1 LLASSKRLKVAG
13 SSLLGV
19 FARCTDKVV
28 LVPPEATQDAIKVAE
43 EGLKV
48 PSLSITVAGSSVL
61 GALISG
67 NSNGFVLTSQAY
79 KDDLKKLS
87 DYGRVVK
94 LPGKINAAGNV
105 ILANDRAAMVHPG
118 LSKRACDAIA
128 KALGVEVTKGTI
140 GGLKT
145 VGMAA
150 AINNKGILAHPRAS
164 EAEIAVLED
173 IFELPVDV
181 GTVNFGSPLVGSGI
195 LANSNGYFTG
205 EETTGPELGRIE
217 DALGF
222 LI

>member
-1 LLASSKRLKVAG
+1 LQASSKRIEIAG
-13 SSLLGV
+13 SSLVGV

-28 LVPPEATQDAIKVAE
+28 LVPLETTQDAIGALE

-48 PSLSITVAGSSVL
+48 PALRITVAGSSVL
-61 GALISG
+61 GTLISG

-79 KDDLKKLS
+79 KEDIKKLS
-87 DYGRVVK
+87 KYGSVAK

-105 ILANDRAAMVHPG
+105 ILANDRAAIVHPG
-118 LSKRACDAIA
+118 LSKRACDTIS

-150 AINNKGILAHPRAS
+150 SINNKGILVHPRAS
-164 EAEIAVLED
+164 DAEIAVLED

-195 LANSNGYFTG
+195 LATAMD
-205 EETTGPELGRIE
+205 TLPELKQQGLSLAVLRMHWVS
-217 DALGF
+217 
-222 LI
+222 